1 MEEDIKI
8 LKDYIQEE
16 LKIFNR
22 DELEDTDGFHISYK
36 EIRAIENLIAR
47 YKELEAEN
55 LSLTNSYFQ
64 VSREFEAKPKN
75 FDYIP
80 KSKIKEKIEKLK
92 KYGNNLTEEQRQ
104 KETEFLQGK
113 LKAYEELLED

>member
-8 LKDYIQEE
+8 LEEFAHDLMQDYIYSKDEIPKSDIR
-16 LKIFNR
+16 LK
-22 DELEDTDGFHISYK
+22 D
-36 EIRAIENLIAR
+36 AIENLIAR

-80 KSKIKEKIEKLK
+80 KSKIQEKIENYTIKSKHPLVNSQSRREYTFGIK
-92 KYGNNLTEEQRQ
+92 A
-104 KETEFLQGK
+104 LQ
-113 LKAYEELLED
+113 ELLD